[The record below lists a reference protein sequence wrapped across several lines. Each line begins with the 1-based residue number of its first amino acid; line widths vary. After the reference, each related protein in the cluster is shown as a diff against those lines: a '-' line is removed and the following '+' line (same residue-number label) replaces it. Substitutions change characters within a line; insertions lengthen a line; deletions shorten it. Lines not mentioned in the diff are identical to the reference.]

1 LINAIFKKY
10 EDFDKFVTD
19 FLITVMDN
27 GSAVI
32 IVNYQDYQ
40 GMITSLNGKVLNGNA
55 LTLNVECAYTFDD
68 DIKTAQKGDG
78 NIMITVF
85 SNANIIGEPVF
96 YPDKAISFI
105 DTIHFIETDA
115 ANSAMNYAITSTCV
129 PFQIENKIRL

>member
-1 LINAIFKKY
+1 MINAIFKKY

-40 GMITSLNGKVLNGNA
+40 GMITSLNGKVLNGNT
-55 LTLNVECAYTFDD
+55 LTLDVECAYTFDD
-68 DIKTAQKGDG
+68 DIKTAQEGDG

-85 SNANIIGEPVF
+85 SNANIIGEPVL

-115 ANSAMNYAITSTCV
+115 ASSAMNYVITSTCV